1 MGEHDRN
8 IMFLSGRNHLVVPDR
23 AAGFHDCCDPGRGK
37 DIEAVPEWEEP
48 VAGGD
53 GPGRTVPC
61 LHKRPFR
68 CAHSALIPGAHADRR
83 PVLDDDNRV
92 RFGVGGN
99 HPRHLEVVKFVG
111 RGLAGPGFPA
121 LGPRLNR
128 VMPLNKEPIVDG
140 AHIEIVR

>member
-68 CAHSALIPGAHADRR
+68 CAHSALIPTAAPFLTTTIAFDLVWAATTHATSRS
-83 PVLDDDNRV
+83 
-92 RFGVGGN
+92 
-99 HPRHLEVVKFVG
+99 
-111 RGLAGPGFPA
+111 
-121 LGPRLNR
+121 
-128 VMPLNKEPIVDG
+128 
-140 AHIEIVR
+140 